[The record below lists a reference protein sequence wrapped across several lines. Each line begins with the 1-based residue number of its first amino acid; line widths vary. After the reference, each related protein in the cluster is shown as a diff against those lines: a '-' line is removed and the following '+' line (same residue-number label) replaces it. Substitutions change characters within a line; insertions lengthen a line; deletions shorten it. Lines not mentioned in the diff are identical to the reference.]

1 MYNAS
6 IHYWDSFG
14 GIDVSEN
21 LEHKRLM
28 WHCRRGMLEL
38 DVLLLPFCREVYLT
52 LSSEDQAKFVDLLE
66 CEDPDLFAWF
76 MQHQVSENPNHDYM
90 VKLILKA
97 GKIKI

>member
-1 MYNAS
+1 M
-6 IHYWDSFG
+6 
-14 GIDVSEN
+14 SEN

-38 DVLLLPFCREVYLT
+38 DVLLLPFCREEYLT
-52 LSSEDQAKFVDLLE
+52 LSPEDQAKFVDLLE
-66 CEDPDLFAWF
+66 CEDPDLFSWF
-76 MQHQVSENPNHDYM
+76 MLHRVAENPNHDYM